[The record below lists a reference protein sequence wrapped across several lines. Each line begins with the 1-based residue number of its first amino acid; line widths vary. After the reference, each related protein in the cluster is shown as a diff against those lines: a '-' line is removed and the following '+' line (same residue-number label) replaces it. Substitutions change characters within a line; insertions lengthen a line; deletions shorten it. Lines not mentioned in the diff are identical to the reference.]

1 LLEPRSKHGQV
12 AATPQP
18 SKIIPPDE
26 QLPPL
31 RLIRTVVR
39 NPIEAWPKPVYEQPL
54 YRSRFMGRETVFVM
68 EPDLVRQVLVD
79 QADAFIKAE
88 TLRRALQPVLGD
100 AILTAGDARWR
111 WQRQAAAPIFRPDQI
126 RTFVPAMIAAAER
139 RRELWLSR
147 VGQGVNVAQEM
158 LNTTFDIIAETM
170 LSGRGG
176 IDVDKVEKGATDY
189 SDSISWVILL
199 TLLRA
204 PRWMPYPGRGR
215 VERARDYL
223 REEVERMVA
232 ERRRS
237 DQERNGLVT
246 RLLAATDPETG
257 RSMSD
262 RDVVDNLL
270 TFLVAGHE
278 TTALALTWTF
288 YLLSLDPEIAE
299 RVVQEIEAVT
309 QGGSLRQEHIEALL
323 YTRQVVQEAMRLY
336 PPAPVVVRAA
346 VRDVH
351 LGNELI
357 RAGSPTYI
365 PVYAVHR
372 HRLLWDEPDT
382 FDPDRFAPEVVKARH
397 HYAYLPFGAGLRIC
411 TGMSFA
417 LLEAVVILATLLKSI
432 RPSLRPGYVP
442 ELKQRITL
450 RPAAGMPMRLERR
463 THTSMTDTAN

>member
-1 LLEPRSKHGQV
+1 MHGGL
-12 AATPQP
+12 ADGPQP
-18 SKIIPPDE
+18 SKIIPPDR
-26 QLPPL
+26 QLSPW

-68 EPDLVRQVLVD
+68 DPDLIRQVLVD
-79 QADAFIKAE
+79 QADAFVKAE
-88 TLRRALQPVLGD
+88 SLRRALQPVLGD
-100 AILTAGDARWR
+100 AILTADGARWR

-139 RRELWLSR
+139 RRELWQSR
-147 VGQGVNVAQEM
+147 VGEEVNIAQEM
-158 LNTTFDIIAETM
+158 MHTTFDIIAETM
-170 LSGRGG
+170 LSGQGG

-204 PRWMPYPGRGR
+204 PRWMPYPGRSR
-215 VERARDYL
+215 VERARDHL

-232 ERRRS
+232 ARRRS
-237 DQERNGLVT
+237 DQGRNDLVA

-288 YLLSLDPEIAE
+288 YLLSLYPEIAE
-299 RVVQEIEAVT
+299 RVVHEVEAVT
-309 QGGSLRQEHIEALL
+309 QGALLCEAHVEALS

-346 VRDVH
+346 TRDVS
-351 LGNELI
+351 LGPDVI
-357 RAGSPTYI
+357 QAGSPTYI
-365 PVYAVHR
+365 PIYAIHR
-372 HRLLWDEPDT
+372 HRLLWGEPD
-382 FDPDRFAPEVVKARH
+382 
-397 HYAYLPFGAGLRIC
+397 
-411 TGMSFA
+411 
-417 LLEAVVILATLLKSI
+417 
-432 RPSLRPGYVP
+432 SL
-442 ELKQRITL
+442 
-450 RPAAGMPMRLERR
+450 
-463 THTSMTDTAN
+463 